1 MGFMDK
7 VKESVKNVEEK
18 VGNAID
24 CEKID
29 SKIREQERE
38 IEKITAEIGKAVV
51 ADLKEGKEIVMT
63 AIDEL
68 YAKITEAEKK
78 IEDLKAEKEAL
89 KEKKERS
96 PTGVGTHTRTRPK
109 HLSPISAMAW
119 RSDTVSIQPSISFF
133 LNFIYGQ
140 TLPRAD
146 DNRKP

>member
-7 VKESVKNVEEK
+7 VKESMKNVDEK
-18 VGNAID
+18 VGNVID
-24 CEKID
+24 GEKID

-51 ADLKEGKEIVMT
+51 ANLKEGKEIVRT

-89 KEKKERS
+89 KEKKE
-96 PTGVGTHTRTRPK
+96 
-109 HLSPISAMAW
+109 
-119 RSDTVSIQPSISFF
+119 
-133 LNFIYGQ
+133 
-140 TLPRAD
+140 
-146 DNRKP
+146 

>member
-7 VKESVKNVEEK
+7 VKESMKNVDEK

-24 CEKID
+24 SEKID

-51 ADLKEGKEIVMT
+51 TDLKEGKEIVRT

-89 KEKKERS
+89 KEKKE
-96 PTGVGTHTRTRPK
+96 
-109 HLSPISAMAW
+109 
-119 RSDTVSIQPSISFF
+119 
-133 LNFIYGQ
+133 
-140 TLPRAD
+140 
-146 DNRKP
+146 

>member
-7 VKESVKNVEEK
+7 VKESVKNVDEK
-18 VGNAID
+18 VGNVID
-24 CEKID
+24 GEKID

-51 ADLKEGKEIVMT
+51 ANLKEGKEIVRT

-89 KEKKERS
+89 KEKKE
-96 PTGVGTHTRTRPK
+96 
-109 HLSPISAMAW
+109 
-119 RSDTVSIQPSISFF
+119 
-133 LNFIYGQ
+133 
-140 TLPRAD
+140 
-146 DNRKP
+146 

>member
-7 VKESVKNVEEK
+7 VKESVKNVDEK
-18 VGNAID
+18 VGNVID
-24 CEKID
+24 SEKID

-51 ADLKEGKEIVMT
+51 ADLKEGKEIVKT

-89 KEKKERS
+89 KEKKE
-96 PTGVGTHTRTRPK
+96 
-109 HLSPISAMAW
+109 
-119 RSDTVSIQPSISFF
+119 
-133 LNFIYGQ
+133 
-140 TLPRAD
+140 
-146 DNRKP
+146 

>member
-7 VKESVKNVEEK
+7 VKESVKNADEK
-18 VGNAID
+18 LGNAID
-24 CEKID
+24 SEKLD

-51 ADLKEGKEIVMT
+51 ADLKEGKEIVRT

-89 KEKKERS
+89 KEKKE
-96 PTGVGTHTRTRPK
+96 
-109 HLSPISAMAW
+109 
-119 RSDTVSIQPSISFF
+119 
-133 LNFIYGQ
+133 
-140 TLPRAD
+140 
-146 DNRKP
+146 

>member
-7 VKESVKNVEEK
+7 VKESMKNVDEK

-24 CEKID
+24 SEKID

-51 ADLKEGKEIVMT
+51 ANLKEGKEIVRT

-89 KEKKERS
+89 KEKKE
-96 PTGVGTHTRTRPK
+96 
-109 HLSPISAMAW
+109 
-119 RSDTVSIQPSISFF
+119 
-133 LNFIYGQ
+133 
-140 TLPRAD
+140 
-146 DNRKP
+146 

>member
-7 VKESVKNVEEK
+7 VKESVKNVDEK
-18 VGNAID
+18 VGNVID
-24 CEKID
+24 SEKID

-51 ADLKEGKEIVMT
+51 ADLKEGKEIVRT

-89 KEKKERS
+89 KEKKE
-96 PTGVGTHTRTRPK
+96 
-109 HLSPISAMAW
+109 
-119 RSDTVSIQPSISFF
+119 
-133 LNFIYGQ
+133 
-140 TLPRAD
+140 
-146 DNRKP
+146 

>member
-7 VKESVKNVEEK
+7 VKESVKNVDEK

-24 CEKID
+24 SEKID

-51 ADLKEGKEIVMT
+51 ADLKEGKEIVRT

-89 KEKKERS
+89 KEKKE
-96 PTGVGTHTRTRPK
+96 
-109 HLSPISAMAW
+109 
-119 RSDTVSIQPSISFF
+119 
-133 LNFIYGQ
+133 
-140 TLPRAD
+140 
-146 DNRKP
+146 

>member
-1 MGFMDK
+1 MGFMEK
-7 VKESVKNVEEK
+7 VKESMKNVDEK

-24 CEKID
+24 SEKID

-51 ADLKEGKEIVMT
+51 ADLKEGKEIVRT

-89 KEKKERS
+89 KEKKE
-96 PTGVGTHTRTRPK
+96 
-109 HLSPISAMAW
+109 
-119 RSDTVSIQPSISFF
+119 
-133 LNFIYGQ
+133 
-140 TLPRAD
+140 
-146 DNRKP
+146 

>member
-1 MGFMDK
+1 MGFMNK
-7 VKESVKNVEEK
+7 VKESVKNVDEK

-24 CEKID
+24 SEKID

-51 ADLKEGKEIVMT
+51 ANLKEGKEIVRT

-89 KEKKERS
+89 KEKKE
-96 PTGVGTHTRTRPK
+96 
-109 HLSPISAMAW
+109 
-119 RSDTVSIQPSISFF
+119 
-133 LNFIYGQ
+133 
-140 TLPRAD
+140 
-146 DNRKP
+146 

>member
-7 VKESVKNVEEK
+7 VKESVKNVDEK

-24 CEKID
+24 SEKID

-51 ADLKEGKEIVMT
+51 ADLKEGKEVVRT

-89 KEKKERS
+89 KEKKE
-96 PTGVGTHTRTRPK
+96 
-109 HLSPISAMAW
+109 
-119 RSDTVSIQPSISFF
+119 
-133 LNFIYGQ
+133 
-140 TLPRAD
+140 
-146 DNRKP
+146 

>member
-7 VKESVKNVEEK
+7 VKESVKNVDEK

-24 CEKID
+24 CEKIN

-51 ADLKEGKEIVMT
+51 ADLKEGKEIVRT

-89 KEKKERS
+89 KEKKE
-96 PTGVGTHTRTRPK
+96 
-109 HLSPISAMAW
+109 
-119 RSDTVSIQPSISFF
+119 
-133 LNFIYGQ
+133 
-140 TLPRAD
+140 
-146 DNRKP
+146 

>member
-7 VKESVKNVEEK
+7 VKESVKNVDEK

-24 CEKID
+24 SEKID

-51 ADLKEGKEIVMT
+51 ADLKEGKEIVRT

-68 YAKITEAEKK
+68 YAKIIEAEKK

-89 KEKKERS
+89 KEKKE
-96 PTGVGTHTRTRPK
+96 
-109 HLSPISAMAW
+109 
-119 RSDTVSIQPSISFF
+119 
-133 LNFIYGQ
+133 
-140 TLPRAD
+140 
-146 DNRKP
+146 

>member
-7 VKESVKNVEEK
+7 VKESMKNVDEK

-24 CEKID
+24 SEKID

-38 IEKITAEIGKAVV
+38 IEKITAEIGKTVV
-51 ADLKEGKEIVMT
+51 ADLKEGKEIVRT

-89 KEKKERS
+89 KEKKE
-96 PTGVGTHTRTRPK
+96 
-109 HLSPISAMAW
+109 
-119 RSDTVSIQPSISFF
+119 
-133 LNFIYGQ
+133 
-140 TLPRAD
+140 
-146 DNRKP
+146 

>member
-7 VKESVKNVEEK
+7 VKESMKNVDEK

-24 CEKID
+24 SEKID

-89 KEKKERS
+89 KEKKE
-96 PTGVGTHTRTRPK
+96 
-109 HLSPISAMAW
+109 
-119 RSDTVSIQPSISFF
+119 
-133 LNFIYGQ
+133 
-140 TLPRAD
+140 
-146 DNRKP
+146 

>member
-7 VKESVKNVEEK
+7 VKESMQNVDEK

-24 CEKID
+24 SEKID

-51 ADLKEGKEIVMT
+51 ADLKEGKEIVRT

-89 KEKKERS
+89 KEKKE
-96 PTGVGTHTRTRPK
+96 
-109 HLSPISAMAW
+109 
-119 RSDTVSIQPSISFF
+119 
-133 LNFIYGQ
+133 
-140 TLPRAD
+140 
-146 DNRKP
+146 

>member
-7 VKESVKNVEEK
+7 VKDAAKNADEK
-18 VGNAID
+18 IGNAID
-24 CEKID
+24 SEKID

-51 ADLKEGKEIVMT
+51 ADLKEGKEIVRT

-89 KEKKERS
+89 KEKKE
-96 PTGVGTHTRTRPK
+96 
-109 HLSPISAMAW
+109 
-119 RSDTVSIQPSISFF
+119 
-133 LNFIYGQ
+133 
-140 TLPRAD
+140 
-146 DNRKP
+146 

>member
-1 MGFMDK
+1 MGFMNK
-7 VKESVKNVEEK
+7 VKESVKNVDEK

-24 CEKID
+24 SEKID

-51 ADLKEGKEIVMT
+51 ADLKEGKEIVRT

-89 KEKKERS
+89 KEKKE
-96 PTGVGTHTRTRPK
+96 
-109 HLSPISAMAW
+109 
-119 RSDTVSIQPSISFF
+119 
-133 LNFIYGQ
+133 
-140 TLPRAD
+140 
-146 DNRKP
+146 

>member
-7 VKESVKNVEEK
+7 VKESVKNVDEK

-51 ADLKEGKEIVMT
+51 ADLKEGKEIVRT

-68 YAKITEAEKK
+68 YAKIIEAEKK

-89 KEKKERS
+89 KEKKE
-96 PTGVGTHTRTRPK
+96 
-109 HLSPISAMAW
+109 
-119 RSDTVSIQPSISFF
+119 
-133 LNFIYGQ
+133 
-140 TLPRAD
+140 
-146 DNRKP
+146 

>member
-7 VKESVKNVEEK
+7 VKESVKNVDEK
-18 VGNAID
+18 VGNVID
-24 CEKID
+24 SEKID

-51 ADLKEGKEIVMT
+51 TDLKEGKEIVRT

-89 KEKKERS
+89 KEKKE
-96 PTGVGTHTRTRPK
+96 
-109 HLSPISAMAW
+109 
-119 RSDTVSIQPSISFF
+119 
-133 LNFIYGQ
+133 
-140 TLPRAD
+140 
-146 DNRKP
+146 

>member
-7 VKESVKNVEEK
+7 VKESMKNVDEK

-24 CEKID
+24 SEKID
-29 SKIREQERE
+29 SKIREQERA

-51 ADLKEGKEIVMT
+51 ADLKEGKEIVRT

-89 KEKKERS
+89 KEKKE
-96 PTGVGTHTRTRPK
+96 
-109 HLSPISAMAW
+109 
-119 RSDTVSIQPSISFF
+119 
-133 LNFIYGQ
+133 
-140 TLPRAD
+140 
-146 DNRKP
+146 

>member
-7 VKESVKNVEEK
+7 VKESMKNVDEK

-24 CEKID
+24 SEKID

-51 ADLKEGKEIVMT
+51 ADLKEGKEIVRT

-89 KEKKERS
+89 KEKKE
-96 PTGVGTHTRTRPK
+96 
-109 HLSPISAMAW
+109 
-119 RSDTVSIQPSISFF
+119 
-133 LNFIYGQ
+133 
-140 TLPRAD
+140 
-146 DNRKP
+146 

>member
-7 VKESVKNVEEK
+7 VKESVKNVDEK

-24 CEKID
+24 SEKID

-51 ADLKEGKEIVMT
+51 ANLKEGKEIVRT

-89 KEKKERS
+89 KEKKE
-96 PTGVGTHTRTRPK
+96 
-109 HLSPISAMAW
+109 
-119 RSDTVSIQPSISFF
+119 
-133 LNFIYGQ
+133 
-140 TLPRAD
+140 
-146 DNRKP
+146 

>member
-7 VKESVKNVEEK
+7 VKESVKNVDEK

-51 ADLKEGKEIVMT
+51 ADLKEGKEIVRT

-89 KEKKERS
+89 KEKKE
-96 PTGVGTHTRTRPK
+96 
-109 HLSPISAMAW
+109 
-119 RSDTVSIQPSISFF
+119 
-133 LNFIYGQ
+133 
-140 TLPRAD
+140 
-146 DNRKP
+146 

>member
-7 VKESVKNVEEK
+7 VKESMKNVDEK
-18 VGNAID
+18 VGNVID
-24 CEKID
+24 GEKID

-51 ADLKEGKEIVMT
+51 ADLKEGKEIVRT

-89 KEKKERS
+89 KEKKE
-96 PTGVGTHTRTRPK
+96 
-109 HLSPISAMAW
+109 
-119 RSDTVSIQPSISFF
+119 
-133 LNFIYGQ
+133 
-140 TLPRAD
+140 
-146 DNRKP
+146 

>member
-7 VKESVKNVEEK
+7 VKESMKNVDEK
-18 VGNAID
+18 VGNVID
-24 CEKID
+24 SEKID

-51 ADLKEGKEIVMT
+51 ADLKEGKEIVRT

-89 KEKKERS
+89 KEKKE
-96 PTGVGTHTRTRPK
+96 
-109 HLSPISAMAW
+109 
-119 RSDTVSIQPSISFF
+119 
-133 LNFIYGQ
+133 
-140 TLPRAD
+140 
-146 DNRKP
+146 

>member
-7 VKESVKNVEEK
+7 VKEGMKNVDEK

-24 CEKID
+24 SEKID

-51 ADLKEGKEIVMT
+51 ADLKEGKEIVRT

-89 KEKKERS
+89 KEKKE
-96 PTGVGTHTRTRPK
+96 
-109 HLSPISAMAW
+109 
-119 RSDTVSIQPSISFF
+119 
-133 LNFIYGQ
+133 
-140 TLPRAD
+140 
-146 DNRKP
+146 

>member
-7 VKESVKNVEEK
+7 VKESMKNVDEK

-24 CEKID
+24 SEKID

-78 IEDLKAEKEAL
+78 IEELKAEKEAL
-89 KEKKERS
+89 KEKKE
-96 PTGVGTHTRTRPK
+96 
-109 HLSPISAMAW
+109 
-119 RSDTVSIQPSISFF
+119 
-133 LNFIYGQ
+133 
-140 TLPRAD
+140 
-146 DNRKP
+146 

>member
-7 VKESVKNVEEK
+7 VKESMKNVDEK

-24 CEKID
+24 SEKID

-51 ADLKEGKEIVMT
+51 ADLKEGKEIVRT

-68 YAKITEAEKK
+68 YAKIIEAEKK

-89 KEKKERS
+89 KEKKE
-96 PTGVGTHTRTRPK
+96 
-109 HLSPISAMAW
+109 
-119 RSDTVSIQPSISFF
+119 
-133 LNFIYGQ
+133 
-140 TLPRAD
+140 
-146 DNRKP
+146 